1 MRNITVY
8 DIDECELNKI
18 ANDNDTSVAE
28 IVEMLMF
35 YVEEMK
41 EDNGLV

>member
-41 EDNGLV
+41 EDNELI

>member
-8 DIDECELNKI
+8 DIDECELNGI
-18 ANDNDTSVAE
+18 ANDNDTTVAE
-28 IVEMLMF
+28 IVEMLMH